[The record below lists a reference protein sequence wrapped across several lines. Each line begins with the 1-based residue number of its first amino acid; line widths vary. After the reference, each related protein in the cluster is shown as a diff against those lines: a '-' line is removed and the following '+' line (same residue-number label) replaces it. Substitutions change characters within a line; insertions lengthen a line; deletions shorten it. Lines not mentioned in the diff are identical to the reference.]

1 MSNLDLIDYRI
12 ERLEKSDE
20 KKTELL
26 QEIVKSIAIMQTKF
40 IIVGLIG
47 SAFVSGIIGV
57 AFKFAGVK

>member
-40 IIVGLIG
+40 IIIGLIG
-47 SAFVSGIIGV
+47 SGLVSGIIGV
-57 AFKFAGVK
+57 AFKFIGVK

>member
-40 IIVGLIG
+40 IIIGLIG
-47 SAFVSGIIGV
+47 SGFVSGIIGV
-57 AFKFAGVK
+57 AFKFIGVK

>member
-1 MSNLDLIDYRI
+1 MSNLDLIKYRI

-40 IIVGLIG
+40 IIIGLIG
-47 SAFVSGIIGV
+47 SGLVSGIIGV
-57 AFKFAGVK
+57 AFKFIGVK

>member
-47 SAFVSGIIGV
+47 SGLVSGIIGV
-57 AFKFAGVK
+57 AFKFVGVK

>member
-40 IIVGLIG
+40 IIIGLIG
-47 SAFVSGIIGV
+47 STFVSGIAGI
-57 AFKFAGVK
+57 AFKFVGVK

>member
-47 SAFVSGIIGV
+47 SAFVSGIVGI
-57 AFKFAGVK
+57 AIKFVGVK

>member
-1 MSNLDLIDYRI
+1 MSNLDLINYRI

-40 IIVGLIG
+40 IIIGLIG
-47 SAFVSGIIGV
+47 SGLVSGIIGV
-57 AFKFAGVK
+57 AFKFIGVK

>member
-47 SAFVSGIIGV
+47 SGLVSGIIGV
-57 AFKFAGVK
+57 AFKFIGVK

>member
-40 IIVGLIG
+40 IIIGLIG
-47 SAFVSGIIGV
+47 SGLVSGIIGV
-57 AFKFAGVK
+57 AFKFVGVK